1 MVPSLQVLITVFTY
15 WNFRTSMYMCVLPFQ
30 TDTAAILADIRKH
43 ASGDGLTTEEYLMWT
58 VNNPLPMDFLNL
70 LFQVSVYTCYFK
82 TAVAITLFMQ

>member
-1 MVPSLQVLITVFTY
+1 
-15 WNFRTSMYMCVLPFQ
+15 MYMCVLPFQ